1 MSDWTVCLKAT
12 SEHADAGNVGYRPA
26 GRANG
31 QQDGEAA
38 VSLNQLLV
46 DQPRPEIARSTLS
59 LGAWISAAPH
69 QARRTQAG
77 ITVRS
82 AGNKARYRA
91 ITDGY
96 TWPQAAQGRGGYS
109 AGLWRNSHRRFG
121 QRAQAGWTG
130 DEERRSAART
140 VTGQEASHDK

>member
-1 MSDWTVCLKAT
+1 MPDWTVCLKAT

-109 AGLWRNSHRRFG
+109 AGL
-121 QRAQAGWTG
+121 
-130 DEERRSAART
+130 
-140 VTGQEASHDK
+140 

>member
-1 MSDWTVCLKAT
+1 MPDWTVCLKAT

-69 QARRTQAG
+69 
-77 ITVRS
+77 
-82 AGNKARYRA
+82 
-91 ITDGY
+91 
-96 TWPQAAQGRGGYS
+96 
-109 AGLWRNSHRRFG
+109 
-121 QRAQAGWTG
+121 
-130 DEERRSAART
+130 
-140 VTGQEASHDK
+140 